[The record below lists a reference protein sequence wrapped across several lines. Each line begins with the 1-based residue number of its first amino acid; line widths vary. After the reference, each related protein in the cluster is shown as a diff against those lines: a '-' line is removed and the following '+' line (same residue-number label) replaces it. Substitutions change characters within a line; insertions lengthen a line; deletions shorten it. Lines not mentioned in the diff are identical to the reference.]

1 MVSKATKLADKTDMA
16 NSLLDQLQK
25 TGLVDG
31 KKAQQVIKDKR
42 KQDKA
47 QRKGQK
53 SSGDDRQAKLH
64 QAKTDKLKNDRQLN
78 LAKEEKAQR
87 KALAAQIKQLIEMN
101 AIAAAGDQPFNFA
114 DGKHIKRIYVDNE
127 QTGRLSR
134 GVLTIVKQGEK
145 YIIVPSPVAERIAER
160 DPARIIFKADK
171 NKAFLDEE
179 DAYADY
185 KIPDDLTW

>member
-1 MVSKATKLADKTDMA
+1 MA

-31 KKAQQVIKDKR
+31 KKAKQVIKDKR

-47 QRKGQK
+47 QRKGQQA
-53 SSGDDRQAKLH
+53 SGDDRQAKLQ
-64 QAKTDKLKNDRQLN
+64 QAKADKLRNDRQLN

-101 AIAAAGDQPFNFA
+101 AIATTGDQPFNFA

-134 GVLTIVKQGEK
+134 GVLAIVKQGEK

-171 NKAFLDEE
+171 NQDFLDEE